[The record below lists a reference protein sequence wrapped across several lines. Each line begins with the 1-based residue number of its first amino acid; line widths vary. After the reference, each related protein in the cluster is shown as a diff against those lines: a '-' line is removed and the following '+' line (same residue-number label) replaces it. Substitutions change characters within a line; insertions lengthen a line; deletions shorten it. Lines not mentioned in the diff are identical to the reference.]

1 MNPKIDQLA
10 ESLATA
16 SLSSTQYTW
25 APLSSNTSI
34 RVLQLRPARDFDE
47 DLHCSL
53 LEIVLPQLDSGDS
66 WEDIEGSETSSEPEQ
81 CQATCD
87 LPTLPFEAISYAC
100 GEFKPSVPLHVDG
113 LSRVMI
119 TETLAKAL
127 RCLRRTD
134 QDRLLWVDTVCIN
147 QSNNDEKSLQVG
159 NMHRVY
165 STAIAVQIW
174 LGPED
179 QYTEQ
184 GFATVE
190 RIAEECEEYGCIPGE
205 YFQQLTEYTE
215 SQRDKIRE
223 LIGDGER
230 GQVIC
235 SILQREYFK
244 RRWIIQEITL
254 ASELVVNCGSFRL
267 RWETFAQCIAV
278 IRLSMTVV
286 PASQIRN
293 FWLWDEPHM
302 AAMKML
308 GLRDQYHGG
317 DASPSCNLIA
327 MLKDFELTICRNPHD
342 YLYSLLGAANDLH
355 QDAFKRLKPDY
366 SRDVELVFEDLTMMY
381 LYRAQSVRV
390 LHHVRNPTIMRH
402 SFVPDWRVL
411 KNTARLGGFNYGK
424 KYLPYTAGIGDVDQP
439 PQVVLTTEKL
449 PAVLGWYVDEI
460 LDSHAMVFQPG
471 EGYDR
476 VYPAQLATWPIAF
489 WHKLYEE
496 CRYAGTD
503 RYPFTGEHV
512 DTAFARTL
520 VGDNQLPETKQFL
533 ADRQDPQVF
542 RGYLEDILAGLEQC
556 KEGDEGRLMT
566 QRYVH
571 ELIGEQKSEDTD
583 LRLHGGRLL
592 HYLLAVALMVEN
604 RGFFLTNGSLIGIG
618 PTGCERGDVVALIA
632 GAETPFI
639 LRPVEVTG
647 DEGRN
652 TEDRKFQIYEG
663 TANSETKRLLPKP
676 SEERTKRY
684 TVVGECYVHGIM
696 DGYFMNYVERLRFF
710 ELQ

>member
-1 MNPKIDQLA
+1 MNPEIAQLE
-10 ESLATA
+10 ESLAA
-16 SLSSTQYTW
+16 ANLSSTQYTW
-25 APLSSNTSI
+25 NALSSATSI
-34 RVLQLRPARDFDE
+34 RVLRLDPAREFDE

-53 LEIVLPQLDSGDS
+53 VETQLPHLDSGDA
-66 WEDIEGSETSSEPEQ
+66 WEGVDSSDVSSEPDGR
-81 CQATCD
+81 QATPD

-100 GEFKPSVPLHVDG
+100 GEFKPTVALHIDG
-113 LSRVMI
+113 SSRVMI
-119 TETLAKAL
+119 TETLANAL

-134 QDRLLWVDTVCIN
+134 QDRSLWVDTVCIN
-147 QSNNDEKSLQVG
+147 QADNYEKSLQVG

-165 STAIAVQIW
+165 SYATTVQIW
-174 LGPED
+174 LGAAD
-179 QYTEQ
+179 QYTKQ
-184 GFATVE
+184 GFATFE
-190 RIAEECEEYGCIPGE
+190 RIAEECEEYGCITGE

-215 SQRDKIRE
+215 SQRDKIRD
-223 LIGDGER
+223 LIADGER

-244 RRWIIQEITL
+244 RRWIVQEITL
-254 ASELVVNCGSFRL
+254 AKDLVVNCGSFRL

-278 IRLSMTVV
+278 IRLSLTVI
-286 PASQIRN
+286 PASQVRD
-293 FWLWDEPHM
+293 FWLWDQPHM

-308 GLRDQYHGG
+308 GLRDQHQGG

-327 MLKDFELTICRNPHD
+327 MLKDFELTICRDPHD

-355 QDAFKRLKPDY
+355 QDAFKRLKPNY

-381 LYRAQSVRV
+381 LCRAQSVRV
-390 LHHVRNPTIMRH
+390 LHHVRHPSTMRR

-411 KNTARLGGFNYGK
+411 KNTARLGGFNYSRK
-424 KYLPYTAGIGDVDQP
+424 FLPYTAGIGHVNQP
-439 PQVVLTTEKL
+439 PQIALNPEKL

-460 LDSHAMVFQPG
+460 LDTHAMVFQAG

-476 VYPAQLATWPIAF
+476 VYPAQLATWPIAS

-496 CRYAGTD
+496 LRYVGTD

-520 VGDNQLPETKQFL
+520 IGDNQLPDTKQFL
-533 ADRQDPQVF
+533 ADRQDPQVY
-542 RGYLEDILAGLEQC
+542 RGYLDDVLAGLERC
-556 KEGDEGRLMT
+556 KEGDEGRLVT
-566 QRYVH
+566 QRYVF
-571 ELIGEQKSEDTD
+571 ELIDEQKSEDTN
-583 LRLHGGRLL
+583 LRLHGGKLL

-639 LRPVEVTG
+639 LRPVEDHG
-647 DEGRN
+647 NEDGN
-652 TEDRKFQIYEG
+652 SKDRKFEIYEG
-663 TANSETKRLLPKP
+663 SPNGETERLLPKP

-696 DGYFMNYVERLRFF
+696 DGYFMDYVERLRFF